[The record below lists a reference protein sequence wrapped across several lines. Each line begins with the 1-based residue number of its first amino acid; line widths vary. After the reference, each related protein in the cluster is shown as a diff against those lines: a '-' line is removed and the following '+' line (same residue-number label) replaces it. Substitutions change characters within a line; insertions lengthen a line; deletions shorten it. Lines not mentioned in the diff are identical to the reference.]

1 MLTEW
6 IQQELKEFT
15 ASSGASGARAKT
27 KTHKTNVDSKRNT
40 KDRARAA
47 ADSAVADYNTARQS
61 YQAAS
66 DAYTTALADF
76 RTKDS
81 RRTALANRKYKSQN
95 VKKTRTNTSGNI
107 ILISLIR

>member
-47 ADSAVADYNTARQS
+47 ADSAVAD
-61 YQAAS
+61 
-66 DAYTTALADF
+66 
-76 RTKDS
+76 
-81 RRTALANRKYKSQN
+81 
-95 VKKTRTNTSGNI
+95 
-107 ILISLIR
+107 

>member
-1 MLTEW
+1 MKLTKKMLTEW

-47 ADSAVADYNTARQS
+47 ADSAVAD
-61 YQAAS
+61 
-66 DAYTTALADF
+66 
-76 RTKDS
+76 
-81 RRTALANRKYKSQN
+81 
-95 VKKTRTNTSGNI
+95 
-107 ILISLIR
+107 